1 MNDRETFEKML
12 DQQIE
17 KGTVLLKDYQYI
29 SVEIDTGAHLN
40 EWVRKFWN
48 WSSYNS
54 ELIRA
59 YFDKDIEER
68 KYNYNELTYRLC
80 ICKNDDAE
88 KIDYGKNNLVRQQTE
103 DICSL
108 ERFKE
113 QLDLLIIQVMQID
126 R

>member
-1 MNDRETFEKML
+1 MNHRETFEKML

-29 SVEIDTGAHLN
+29 SVEIDTGAHLT

-68 KYNYNELTYRLC
+68 KYDYNELTYRLC
-80 ICKNDDAE
+80 ITSTDEED
-88 KIDYGKNNLVRQQTE
+88 KIDYGKNKLENQQIE
-103 DICSL
+103 DIYSL

>member
-1 MNDRETFEKML
+1 MNHRDAFEKML
-12 DQQIE
+12 DEQIK
-17 KGTVLLKDYQYI
+17 KGKELLKDYQYVA
-29 SVEIDTGAHLN
+29 VEIDTNSQLT

-59 YFDKDIEER
+59 YFDENVEKR
-68 KYNYNELTYRLC
+68 KYDYNELTYRLC
-80 ICKNDDAE
+80 IPRGDKEND
-88 KIDYGKNNLVRQQTE
+88 INYGKNKLVNQQIE

-113 QLDLLIIQVMQID
+113 QLDLLILQVK
-126 R
+126 

>member
-1 MNDRETFEKML
+1 MTHREKFEEML

-17 KGTVLLKDYQYI
+17 KGKRLLKDYRYI
-29 SVEIDTGAHLN
+29 AVEIDTDSQLT

-59 YFDKDIEER
+59 YFDKDIEKR
-68 KYNYNELTYRLC
+68 KYDYNELTYRLC
-80 ICKNDDAE
+80 IPKDD
-88 KIDYGKNNLVRQQTE
+88 KDDCISYGKNKIAKQQEE
-103 DICSL
+103 DIHSL

-113 QLDLLIIQVMQID
+113 QLDLLILQVK
-126 R
+126 